1 MARWSPPPFA
11 WQAWH
16 LGGIHRPFA
25 WQAWHLVTSTVT
37 LAWHAWHFWDWTG
50 SGGALGPQWTRWSP
64 PPFAWQSWHLPS
76 IVPLVAGVALGDIHR
91 HFGAAAPVAW
101 TGLVL
106 VARLSTHTLSTHN
119 LSQLVHTTCPHTTCR
134 HTFVAH
140 ANPSPSLFSF
150 PHFPSHLY
158 LSFASYWKK
167 LTCGVIRS
175 FNWFLFFA
183 AISTRIGLRVFF

>member
-1 MARWSPPPFA
+1 MWDWTGSGSALGPKWTRWSPPPFV
-11 WQAWH
+11 
-16 LGGIHRPFA
+16 

-37 LAWHAWHFWDWTG
+37 LAWQAWHLWDWTG
-50 SGGALGPQWTRWSP
+50 SGVRP
-64 PPFAWQSWHLPS
+64 
-76 IVPLVAGVALGDIHR
+76 
-91 HFGAAAPVAW
+91 
-101 TGLVL
+101 
-106 VARLSTHTLSTHN
+106 HN
-119 LSQLVHTTCPHTTCR
+119 LSRLVHTTCPHTTCR
-134 HTFVAH
+134 HTCVAH

-183 AISTRIGLRVFF
+183 AIYTRIGLCFFFSREKLSKTFKPVFPNSKSKTFLQ